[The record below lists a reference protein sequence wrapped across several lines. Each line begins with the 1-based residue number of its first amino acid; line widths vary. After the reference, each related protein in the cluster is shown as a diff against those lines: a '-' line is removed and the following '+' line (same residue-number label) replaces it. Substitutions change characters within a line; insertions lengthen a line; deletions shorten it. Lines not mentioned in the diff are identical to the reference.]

1 MKKQLINNLSNLKKG
16 NFKTHLLPYCFIA
29 LLTLFITPAVQAQ
42 VIVLISPME
51 QMGWLQK
58 KLHAL

>member
-1 MKKQLINNLSNLKKG
+1 MEN
-16 NFKTHLLPYCFIA
+16 
-29 LLTLFITPAVQAQ
+29 AVQAQ